1 MDAEEILQS
10 ISNNMDD
17 LVAFRKAA
25 TNEFDWLLATCNEN
39 IDKLEREKKIADEE
53 ERRGYGYGTLEGS
66 LETWTFVK
74 QLIIG
79 SQNNVLNGGKTNE
92 SN

>member
-1 MDAEEILQS
+1 MDAKELMDS
-10 ISNNMDD
+10 IADNVD
-17 LVAFRKAA
+17 LLVNFR
-25 TNEFDWLLATCNEN
+25 TRTVEEFDWLLATCNEN